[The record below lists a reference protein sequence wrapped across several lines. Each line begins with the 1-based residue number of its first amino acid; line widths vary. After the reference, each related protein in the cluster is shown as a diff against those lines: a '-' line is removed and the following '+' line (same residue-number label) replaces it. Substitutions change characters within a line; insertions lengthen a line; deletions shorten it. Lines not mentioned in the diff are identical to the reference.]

1 MIVTENQPDTKLVSV
16 IYTVANLTVWNVL
29 LCLSLYVYGMEE
41 LQDFWHYS
49 LHPLL
54 HQPDLRTDQL
64 VICNSST
71 IEYDAIQLLL
81 EPLLGSMLILSLK
94 DCIMVT
100 LVTCEWVL
108 QVSGTKGIFLMGGRC
123 AHFNAVYTCWT
134 ILSSARFF
142 VKVWITLIRTQHPPI
157 GKTPLVPEVL
167 TIEYYRIIR
176 FRWFDVWDIPRKNWL
191 KAKLEKWT
199 LFSVILW
206 FF

>member
-1 MIVTENQPDTKLVSV
+1 MYCFAYRYT
-16 IYTVANLTVWNVL
+16 YTVWRNYKIFDT
-29 LCLSLYVYGMEE
+29 
-41 LQDFWHYS
+41 S
-49 LHPLL
+49 LHPSL

-157 GKTPLVPEVL
+157 GKIPLVPEVL

-206 FF
+206 FFLPQYTKRVSTKTC